1 MRDVLGKTSTL
12 TAEQSEAIGQQFEK
26 HLTLID
32 KLVRKHITK
41 YGGDYNDLFSR
52 ATDTIIVACRRHDAA
67 RSDLDKYIYHQI
79 VLGLVNFNLEPL
91 RRKHK
96 MMTNV
101 DEIFQYK
108 AARESRSGDEF
119 VEELRQDLTDD
130 ARLFLD
136 FVVYDHRVLSRRDT
150 TSLFRK
156 EMLAKGWSRIR
167 VKTAMLE
174 LRDMLIAMIEEVS

>member
-12 TAEQSEAIGQQFEK
+12 TAEQSEAIGLQFEK

-32 KLVRKHITK
+32 KLVRKHITQ

-52 ATDTIIVACRRHDAA
+52 ATDTIIVACRRHDAT

-79 VLGLVNFNLEPL
+79 TLGLINFNLEPL

-96 MMTNV
+96 TRTNA
-101 DEIFQYK
+101 DEILQYR

-119 VEELRQDLTDD
+119 VEDLRHDLTDD
-130 ARLFLD
+130 ARRFLD
-136 FVVYDHRVLSRRDT
+136 FVIYDHRVISRRDT

-167 VKTAMLE
+167 VTTAILE
-174 LRDMLIAMIEEVS
+174 LRDMLVAMIEEVS